1 MAGHISSHWGKAS
14 PPASYAKQFGIE
26 APSWPLDVSVVQWA
40 PMNQLRTKTVWERR
54 KMMKRVLSAA
64 AIVITIFT
72 AVAWATSLAGVGKK
86 EIVGFTADEVRW
98 FTPPYYNDGRQRAHL
113 FGDSSQGGT
122 WIDRAKIPGGAR
134 VLAHTHPQDE
144 LVTVIE
150 GTWYLGEG
158 AKFDS
163 AKLKGYPAGSFIVIP
178 AGIPHFVAAKEET
191 VVIQLSG
198 IEKFQTDY
206 LEK

>member
-1 MAGHISSHWGKAS
+1 M
-14 PPASYAKQFGIE
+14 
-26 APSWPLDVSVVQWA
+26 
-40 PMNQLRTKTVWERR
+40 R
-54 KMMKRVLSAA
+54 KRVLSAA
-64 AIVITIFT
+64 ATVVTIVT
-72 AVAWATSLAGVGKK
+72 AVAWATSLAGRSKK
-86 EIVGFTADEVRW
+86 EIVGLTADEVRW

-113 FGDSSQGGT
+113 FGDSGQGGT

-134 VLAHTHPQDE
+134 VLAHTHPEDE

-178 AGIPHFVAAKEET
+178 AGIPHFVAAKEGT

-198 IEKFQTDY
+198 MGKFQADY

>member
-1 MAGHISSHWGKAS
+1 
-14 PPASYAKQFGIE
+14 
-26 APSWPLDVSVVQWA
+26 
-40 PMNQLRTKTVWERR
+40 MNQQRTKTVWARR

-64 AIVITIFT
+64 ATLITIFT
-72 AVAWATSLAGVGKK
+72 AVAWETSLAEHSSKG
-86 EIVGFTADEVRW
+86 IVGFTADEVRW

-113 FGDSSQGGT
+113 LGDSSQGGT
-122 WIDRAKIPGGAR
+122 WIDRAKIPGGVR

-144 LVTVIE
+144 PVTVIE

-163 AKLKGYPAGSFIVIP
+163 AMLKDYAPGSFILIP
-178 AGIPHFVAAKEET
+178 AGVPHFVAVKKGT
-191 VVIQLSG
+191 VVVQLSG
-198 IEKFQTDY
+198 TGKFQTDY

>member
-1 MAGHISSHWGKAS
+1 M
-14 PPASYAKQFGIE
+14 
-26 APSWPLDVSVVQWA
+26 
-40 PMNQLRTKTVWERR
+40 R
-54 KMMKRVLSAA
+54 KRVLSAA
-64 AIVITIFT
+64 ATVVTIVT
-72 AVAWATSLAGVGKK
+72 AVAWATSLAGRSKK
-86 EIVGFTADEVRW
+86 EIVGLTADEVRW

-122 WIDRAKIPGGAR
+122 WIDRVKIPGGAS
-134 VLAHTHPQDE
+134 VLAHTHAQDE

-163 AKLKGYPAGSFIVIP
+163 AKLRGYPAGSFIVIP
-178 AGIPHFVAAKEET
+178 AGIPHFVAAKQGT
-191 VVIQLSG
+191 VVVQLSG
-198 IEKFQTDY
+198 IGKFRTNY